1 MVYEDI
7 PKFIE
12 TVWLSLK
19 QNSFVNLVFHSPGSL
34 GEARGKG
41 YLKAKGTVR
50 TIGGRNVLQLETFF
64 TEGRVTQ
71 QNIPIAKDDIDYL
84 IQSQLNIFMK
94 AELTDRDGTAS
105 LYRSKKG
112 SFKYLKSGNPGRISY
127 YEMQTRGNDTE
138 KKHLLTGKEEFLFCL
153 GISSRE
159 GRVHDK
165 RQSKFRQICRFAEYI
180 KEAEKKLP
188 KDREIYVYDL
198 CCGKSYLSFA
208 AYYVLTEICGRKV
221 SMYCVDLKRS
231 VISYC
236 EEVAEDSK
244 MDGMHFI
251 CGDVLEYSPDTP
263 VDMVISLH
271 ACDTATDMVLDFAVR
286 HDADVILSTPC
297 CHHRMMHELDCPSL
311 GFIAERPILKQK
323 FCDSATDS
331 LRLLKLEAE
340 GYKCDATELIDPEET
355 PKNIMLR
362 AWKRKDADFSAPA
375 QKKKAKKY
383 LDTYAF
389 LYGRLP
395 EERIF
400 RLYHDNIESGKEQQK
415 NDT

>member
-112 SFKYLKSGNPGRISY
+112 SFKYLKSGDPGRISY

-271 ACDTATDMVLDFAVR
+271 ACDTATDEALARGVEWGCRYVVSA
-286 HDADVILSTPC
+286 PC
-297 CHHRMMHELDCPSL
+297 CQHELQKAIGPQSDAAFAGVLRHGILRERLCDILTDSFRAMILRIL
-311 GFIAERPILKQK
+311 GFKTQVVEFVSPDATARNILLRAEYGVKPGQGGAVSDYLNLRDWWRVTPWLETRL
-323 FCDSATDS
+323 S
-331 LRLLKLEAE
+331 RLLEKHLSR
-340 GYKCDATELIDPEET
+340 Y
-355 PKNIMLR
+355 
-362 AWKRKDADFSAPA
+362 
-375 QKKKAKKY
+375 
-383 LDTYAF
+383 
-389 LYGRLP
+389 
-395 EERIF
+395 
-400 RLYHDNIESGKEQQK
+400 
-415 NDT
+415 